1 MQSSGAVCG
10 DKSDIK
16 SLGVHVLVRPFF
28 RGGGGGGRIVTG
40 RGDAY
45 KWYKKRFGNEE

>member
-16 SLGVHVLVRPFF
+16 SLGVHVVVIPFF
-28 RGGGGGGRIVTG
+28 RGGRGRRIVTG